1 MSPRRTAFDEM
12 DRMFEQMRRSM
23 PGGWHDHDGSG
34 DGDVSSHGDMN
45 LSVETDDEGYV
56 VFADVPGFE
65 REELDLRFDD
75 GLLTITGEHETSER
89 SGTAASARSRRVH
102 ERVRLPG
109 EIDADGIVATYR
121 NGVLEVHLPADASD
135 DSRSIEID

>member
-1 MSPRRTAFDEM
+1 
-12 DRMFEQMRRSM
+12 MFEQMRRSM
-23 PGGWHDHDGSG
+23 LGGWHDHDGSG
-34 DGDVSSHGDMN
+34 DGDAGLHGDMN

-89 SGTAASARSRRVH
+89 SESAASTRSRRVH
-102 ERVRLPG
+102 EQVRLPG
-109 EIDADGIVATYR
+109 EIDVDGIEATYR
-121 NGVLEVHLPADASD
+121 NGVLEVHLPSDVPDD
-135 DSRSIEID
+135 DSRSIEIN